1 MKSCRFTRTSKF
13 LRWCAVFYFPIIAA
27 LLLVVCITFLIP
39 VFRHELVH
47 PLFMVFMFFAGT
59 AVAWFLLRLG
69 LDGYKFESRKYSI
82 SESGITVS
90 SHRKQVRTIPWEE
103 VNEICISVF
112 STTSALQSYQEVICI
127 FTLPRASNFLEKIAH
142 SYYYAARN
150 LDSFIV
156 IDYTENTMNIL
167 RSVYPGKISDVRN
180 EQLRQYSLN

>member
-1 MKSCRFTRTSKF
+1 MKNCRFTCTSKF
-13 LRWCAVFYFPIIAA
+13 LRWCAMFFYPAISA
-27 LLLVVCITFLIP
+27 LLFAVCITFLIP
-39 VFRHELVH
+39 VFRHELAH

-69 LDGYKFESRKYSI
+69 LDSYKFESRKYSI
-82 SESGITVS
+82 AESGIEIS
-90 SHRKQVRTIPWEE
+90 SGKKQVRTIPWEE
-103 VNEICISVF
+103 INEICISVF

-127 FTLPRASNFLEKIAH
+127 FTLPRASNFLEKMAN

-167 RSVYPGKISDVRN
+167 RSVYLGKISDVRS
-180 EQLRQYSLN
+180 EQLRKYSLN